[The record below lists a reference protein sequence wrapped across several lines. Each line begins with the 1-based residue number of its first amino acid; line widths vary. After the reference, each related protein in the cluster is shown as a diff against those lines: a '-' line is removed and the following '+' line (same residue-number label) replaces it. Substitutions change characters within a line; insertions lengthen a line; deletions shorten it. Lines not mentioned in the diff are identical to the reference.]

1 MFYDGLLQG
10 RYVDLRSVE
19 EGDAEFTLEIRQDP
33 EFTRFLPRI
42 ENTLEQ
48 QKNWIQHQRNKE
60 GDYFFVVQ
68 NKAGERIGTI
78 GLFDVTDTQCEGGR
92 LAIRGNPLESI
103 EAQFLSFQFAFQ
115 KLHLQEVINY
125 IYMENERALRFSM
138 LFGGVFVDMGT
149 EAVVKDGHIC
159 RKTVNTKQAFEGIS
173 HKISKMLYRQHQ
185 RKEKQDGNK

>member
-92 LAIRGNPLESI
+92 LSIRGNPLESI
-103 EAQFLSFQFAFQ
+103 EAQFLSFQFAFE

-149 EAVVKDGHIC
+149 KAVVKDGHIC

>member
-1 MFYDGLLQG
+1 MFYDGLIEG

-78 GLFDVTDTQCEGGR
+78 GLFDVTDIQCEGGTSGYSR
-92 LAIRGNPLESI
+92 KSIGKYRSSIFIFSICISEASFARGHQLY
-103 EAQFLSFQFAFQ
+103 L
-115 KLHLQEVINY
+115 Y
-125 IYMENERALRFSM
+125 GERTCTS
-138 LFGGVFVDMGT
+138 V
-149 EAVVKDGHIC
+149 
-159 RKTVNTKQAFEGIS
+159 
-173 HKISKMLYRQHQ
+173 
-185 RKEKQDGNK
+185 